1 MVFILFRFQ
10 GEKNE
15 GFGVLYANMKCG
27 IFAIKELADFLKER
41 AKLEEENS
49 KAHAKLSKQV
59 KQAEMAIA
67 MNCRFNDLP
76 NFFNFFYKK
85 IYFIVRKLTFKK
97 Y

>member
-1 MVFILFRFQ
+1 LKFLPFFRFQ

-27 IFAIKELADFLKER
+27 IMAIKELADFLKER

-59 KQAEMAIA
+59 KES
-67 MNCRFNDLP
+67 NH
-76 NFFNFFYKK
+76 
-85 IYFIVRKLTFKK
+85 
-97 Y
+97 

>member
-1 MVFILFRFQ
+1 MAPYVFVFPRAIQSITSSIFFRFQ

-27 IFAIKELADFLKER
+27 IMAIKELADFLKER

-59 KQAEMAIA
+59 KE
-67 MNCRFNDLP
+67 NRNL
-76 NFFNFFYKK
+76 K
-85 IYFIVRKLTFKK
+85 ILKFK
-97 Y
+97 

>member
-1 MVFILFRFQ
+1 MTLVVFFQ

-27 IFAIKELADFLKER
+27 IIAIKELADFLKER

-59 KQAEMAIA
+59 NLRSKDYIT
-67 MNCRFNDLP
+67 NYNV
-76 NFFNFFYKK
+76 FFLDGF
-85 IYFIVRKLTFKK
+85 
-97 Y
+97 